1 MLVKERLITE
11 LDFLSTPELLRI
23 YDLVSTMRL
32 IHVKSKPKSTHST
45 HYLKVRKALSSIR
58 QPMSSFIIEERED
71 RI

>member
-11 LDFLSTPELLRI
+11 LDLLSTPELLRI
-23 YDLVSTMRL
+23 FDFISTMRL
-32 IHVKSKPKSTHST
+32 IPKESKPKRTRSN

-58 QPMSSFIIEERED
+58 KPMSSFIVSERED